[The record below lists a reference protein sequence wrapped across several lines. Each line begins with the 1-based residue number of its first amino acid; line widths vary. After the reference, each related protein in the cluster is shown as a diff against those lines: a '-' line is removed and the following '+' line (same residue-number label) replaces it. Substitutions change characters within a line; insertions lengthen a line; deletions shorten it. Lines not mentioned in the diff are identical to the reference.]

1 MVRQSNIVDRI
12 HPPIYYFKQMTIG
25 AIAYDVN
32 LSADK
37 NLPRHGYGPNLFYH
51 IHNLYPLKG
60 NTREI
65 YKV

>member
-1 MVRQSNIVDRI
+1 
-12 HPPIYYFKQMTIG
+12 MTIG
-25 AIAYDVN
+25 AIAYDMN

-60 NTREI
+60 NTRKI